1 MIREF
6 ELIRL
11 PLGVR
16 KCGTDSILLI
26 KGTDTKKVLN
36 MQYFWSNRIPPLVVQ
51 KQKTKTKT
59 RVLTII
65 EAM

>member
-26 KGTDTKKVLN
+26 KGTDTKKSAKYAVFL
-36 MQYFWSNRIPPLVVQ
+36 
-51 KQKTKTKT
+51 
-59 RVLTII
+59 
-65 EAM
+65 E